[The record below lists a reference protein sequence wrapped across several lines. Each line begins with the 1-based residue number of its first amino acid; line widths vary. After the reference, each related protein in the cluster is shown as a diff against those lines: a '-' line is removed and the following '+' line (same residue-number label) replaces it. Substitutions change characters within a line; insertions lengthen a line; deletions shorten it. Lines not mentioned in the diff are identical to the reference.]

1 VERVEYLVVGGGI
14 VGCSV
19 ALELARCGRQVVL
32 VEAKDV
38 ACGASGG
45 IGRRGVRANGRHPSE
60 LPLIRLAYDLWPGL
74 AEDVGGPT
82 GYERTG
88 HLQLSEESGNGAYR
102 EQADRQRRAG
112 IPSELVTG
120 EGLRELEPRL
130 SPRITAAVWC
140 PLDGTANH
148 NATTRSVEV
157 AAVRHGAEIRAGVA
171 VTELRRR
178 GEGLDVVVGGDEELL
193 RPTAGLLVAAGA
205 ATAEL
210 VATVGP
216 ALPTFTVFPHV
227 LLTQPLETNPIRHLI
242 GHAERPLN
250 MKALPTG
257 EAMITGGRL
266 GRVDPRTGVPSV
278 DPEQVRRNMEDAA
291 LVYPAFARCGIQT
304 AVADRAEAAT
314 ADLLPIVDR
323 VPGAPRAWVATG
335 WSGHGWAI
343 APAVAQLIAHWMA
356 DSVAPSELG
365 PFGWGRF

>member
-171 VTELRRR
+171 VT
-178 GEGLDVVVGGDEELL
+178 DVSEAGIRVAPVSAADIGG
-193 RPTAGLLVAAGA
+193 AGV
-205 ATAEL
+205 
-210 VATVGP
+210 
-216 ALPTFTVFPHV
+216 
-227 LLTQPLETNPIRHLI
+227 
-242 GHAERPLN
+242 
-250 MKALPTG
+250 
-257 EAMITGGRL
+257 
-266 GRVDPRTGVPSV
+266 
-278 DPEQVRRNMEDAA
+278 
-291 LVYPAFARCGIQT
+291 
-304 AVADRAEAAT
+304 AVADVLAAVVAVADIAGVALVPDADVGQVRQRGLQSALRRSKCAAT
-314 ADLLPIVDR
+314 AD
-323 VPGAPRAWVATG
+323 APPW
-335 WSGHGWAI
+335 
-343 APAVAQLIAHWMA
+343 
-356 DSVAPSELG
+356 
-365 PFGWGRF
+365 